1 MPKVAK
7 WRQLSE
13 EEFAQLVKE
22 SKSFYELAE
31 RIGYSKTGGGTNEAL
46 KKAVKERGLDTSHFT
61 GQGWNKNN
69 YDYSTFTNNSTRKNG
84 KTTLEAI
91 INLRTIL
98 MVIIIIMN

>member
-31 RIGYSKTGGGTNEAL
+31 RIGYSKTGGGTQETL
-46 KKAVKERGLDTSHFT
+46 KKVVKERNLDISHFT
-61 GQGWNKNN
+61 GQG
-69 YDYSTFTNNSTRKNG
+69 
-84 KTTLEAI
+84 
-91 INLRTIL
+91 
-98 MVIIIIMN
+98 